1 MGKHNGKARSSGTKV
16 GTALVNNARKGGK
29 GGKVGAIDEFRH
41 TTDAQGAPN
50 MQSVIENNDLTELLT
65 MADLAGKDFTAEK
78 QQVIV
83 ISAGNNKALTAK
95 DQERNAL
102 ERCAAEQRHQHRLTI
117 PRRPEWNTDMAPE
130 ILEQRERASF
140 LEWRR
145 DLAKLEDEEGLVL
158 TPFEKNLEV
167 WRQLWRVLE
176 RSDIVVQVLDARD
189 PLRYRSEDLEAYSL
203 DLHPTKGSVLL
214 LNKADLLPAALRSA
228 WADYFEGQGVEYV
241 FWSAKAGIDSLTAP
255 GPVLRHNDTDDA
267 RAKVLNCEE
276 LMHHLHQRAQAAVN
290 SRVDAEEHQR
300 HADHGRVTVGLTGY
314 PNVGKSSTINAL
326 FGSKKTA
333 VAPTP
338 GKTKHFQTLN
348 ITDGLT
354 LCDCPGLVL
363 PRYAQSKSEMVAAG
377 VIPIDRLTDV
387 RTPVAV
393 VCERIPRPEFERVYG
408 LKLPNPDE
416 HDAPD
421 KVLKAAELLRS
432 YALSRG
438 WVAASGLPDETRS
451 GRQVLKDFVNGKLLH
466 CERPP
471 ACSLSNLQLGLTGQ
485 NATASKHAASAQTQD
500 APDTAAHQADAQTNG
515 DSHAQSEGASD
526 SASEAGQSSDQDAHH
541 ANSSQEGNARADD
554 AAAGSSSSDTEA
566 AAAAHWGRLT
576 DADRELIESM
586 SAVQVSERK
595 PKRPEYKFQ
604 KKPARTKGNRG
615 KADDGNTAYDG
626 QAFTTGRRGGL
637 VRVPVTKA

>member
-1 MGKHNGKARSSGTKV
+1 MGKHNGKARPSGVKV
-16 GTALVNNARKGGK
+16 GSALVNNARKGGK
-29 GGKVGAIDEFRH
+29 GGKIGAIDEFRH
-41 TTDAQGAPN
+41 TTDAYEAPN

-65 MADLAGKDFTAEK
+65 MADLAGKEFTAEK

-83 ISAGNNKALTAK
+83 ISTGNNKAMTAK
-95 DQERNAL
+95 DKERNAL
-102 ERCAAEQRHQHRLTI
+102 ERRAAEQRHEHRLRI
-117 PRRPEWNTDMAPE
+117 PRRPAWSTDMSPE
-130 ILEQRERASF
+130 VLEQRERAAF

-145 DLAKLEDEEGLVL
+145 DLAKLEDDEGLVL

-189 PLRYRSEDLEAYSL
+189 PLRYRSEDLEGYSVA
-203 DLHPTKGSVLL
+203 LHPTKGSVLL
-214 LNKADLLPAALRSA
+214 LNKADLLPAALRIA
-228 WADYFEGQGVEYV
+228 WADYFDKQGVEYV
-241 FWSAKAGIDSLTAP
+241 FWSAKAGIDSLTAS
-255 GPVLRHNDTDDA
+255 GPVVKHNDTEDA
-267 RAKVLNCEE
+267 RARVLDSDE
-276 LMHHLHQRAQAAVN
+276 LIAYVQRRAQEAVD
-290 SRVDAEEHQR
+290 SRDDSEEHQR
-300 HADHGRVTVGLTGY
+300 HADGGRVTVGLTGY

-348 ITDGLT
+348 ITDNLT

-393 VCERIPRPEFERVYG
+393 VCNRISRAELERVCG
-408 LKLPNPDE
+408 LKLPKPDE
-416 HDAPD
+416 HDAPNT
-421 KVLKAAELLRS
+421 VLEAAELLRS

-451 GRQVLKDFVNGKLLH
+451 GRQILKDFVNGKLLH

-471 ACSLSNLQLGLTGQ
+471 SSTLSNAQLGLSGQ
-485 NATASKHAASAQTQD
+485 NIIPSKYATPATQAGSSAALDQAQAQT
-500 APDTAAHQADAQTNG
+500 HHSG
-515 DSHAQSEGASD
+515 DSQTQSDAEAD
-526 SASEAGQSSDQDAHH
+526 SAAELADSSEQDGDEL
-541 ANSSQEGNARADD
+541 SGEQESVSDD
-554 AAAGSSSSDTEA
+554 AVSSSSDAEA
-566 AAAAHWGRLT
+566 APAPRPVMS
-576 DADRELIESM
+576 DADRELMESM
-586 SAVQVSERK
+586 SAAPVVESK

-615 KADDGNTAYDG
+615 KADDGNAVYDG
-626 QAFTTGRRGGL
+626 AAFTTGRRGGL
-637 VRVPVTKA
+637 VRVVATK